1 MSIGGAT
8 GDGTLPDP
16 DKAREFAHT
25 LFDLFLGGSR
35 YTKIRPFGRYV
46 QIFLV
51 CNKVKAE
58 ADVKEIALGFKAS
71 LSPLPLQLKNIRLEA
86 SKRFSTFPSAPL
98 NGARKDILRLISRMS
113 PFCRNRH

>member
-35 YTKIRPFGRYV
+35 YTKIKPFGRYV

-58 ADVKEIALGFKAS
+58 ADVKEIALGSKAS
-71 LSPLPLQLKNIRLEA
+71 LSTPPPPPSVEKYKTRSIE
-86 SKRFSTFPSAPL
+86 TFPHLPF
-98 NGARKDILRLISRMS
+98 RS
-113 PFCRNRH
+113 P